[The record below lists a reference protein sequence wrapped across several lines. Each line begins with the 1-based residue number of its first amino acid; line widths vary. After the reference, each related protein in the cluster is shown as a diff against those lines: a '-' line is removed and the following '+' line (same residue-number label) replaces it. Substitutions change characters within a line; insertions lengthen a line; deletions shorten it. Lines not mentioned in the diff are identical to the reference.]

1 MERMFFLKIFGLPKT
16 KLKRLRMKLSNPKS
30 LRKLMLVFLKEL
42 KDGTNLM
49 SLILYILTGMKNPHI
64 FIVLLSLMELIKS
77 LKNLRK
83 FKTPIF

>member
-1 MERMFFLKIFGLPKT
+1 MERTFFLKIFGLPKT